1 MYRFTGQ
8 HEHQTQGRGIVYRQ
22 THRASS
28 TPNTGKGYCVQ
39 TDSQSNMNT
48 KPRGGVVCTNRLR
61 GQHEHQTQ
69 GRGSVY
75 RLTGQHEHQIQGRG
89 IVYRQTH
96 RASSTPN
103 TGKGYCVQTDSQS
116 NMNTKPRGGV
126 LYADR
131 LTEQHQHQTQGRGI
145 VNRQTRRAT

>member
-1 MYRFTGQ
+1 VYRFTGQ

-48 KPRGGVVCTNRLR
+48 KPRGGVVCTDRLTE
-61 GQHEHQTQ
+61 QHQHQT
-69 GRGSVY
+69 
-75 RLTGQHEHQIQGRG
+75 QGRG

-96 RASSTPN
+96 RATSTPN
-103 TGKGYCVQTDSQS
+103 TGKGYCVPTDSQS

-126 LYADR
+126 LYTDR